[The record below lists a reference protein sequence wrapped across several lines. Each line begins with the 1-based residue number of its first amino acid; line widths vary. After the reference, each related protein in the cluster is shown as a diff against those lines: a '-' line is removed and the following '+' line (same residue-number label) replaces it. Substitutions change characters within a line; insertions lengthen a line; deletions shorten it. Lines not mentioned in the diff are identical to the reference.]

1 MHQDLSVVKTLGSHH
16 GSTNLA
22 ESNPVSPTGS
32 DEPEGG
38 RDAVTYGP
46 FLDHKSRTVKM
57 GFRKRPANFQLLSDD
72 DSLFGSPDL

>member
-22 ESNPVSPTGS
+22 ESDPVSPTGS

-38 RDAVTYGP
+38 RDALTHRP
-46 FLDHKSRTVKM
+46 FFNHKSGTVEM
-57 GFRKRPANFQLLSDD
+57 GF
-72 DSLFGSPDL
+72 